1 MRPTGD
7 HDADGSTT
15 PTPGRRRRRNRLLI
29 FLAVFALL
37 AGSGL
42 VAGGYYFD
50 SVPTPTDLKLPE
62 STTVYYADGRTP
74 MAKLG
79 AENRTSSRTTR

>member
-1 MRPTGD
+1 MRNS
-7 HDADGSTT
+7 GST
-15 PTPGRRRRRNRLLI
+15 PEPGGAAQVRPRRKRRRLLVV
-29 FLAVFALL
+29 LAVCTQL
-37 AGSGL
+37 AGCGL

-50 SVPTPTDLKLPE
+50 SVPTPSDLKLPE

-79 AENRTSSRTTR
+79 VWAQPAGP